1 MIFNNAK
8 IATIMKK
15 ALLSI
20 IAICLLGTITTNAMR
35 MTPEFANGDGG
46 TIVNSGVGSEIVLT
60 AIPNEA
66 KGYEFLSWDDGN
78 NSNPR
83 TITDVTKSY
92 NAIFVRTSFER
103 GTLEYTP
110 SGDFSSYSIHASTCG
125 TFGGWSNG
133 ESSTTINY
141 EESDETK
148 CYVRPIFNGGV
159 NHSEDNSAQG
169 SVDVTK
175 TGCTFNI
182 TAQPAAGYAFV
193 KWQEDNSTVNPRSAS
208 SATALAAGH
217 YTAIFGNAVAEVN
230 TVGYTSM
237 NDALNAISETGTV
250 KLLATIDQD
259 VAITAGKN
267 ITIDANGQTI
277 TGDLIVPVGAELNVS
292 NTLVVG
298 GNVYLAAQPGSV
310 SEDINGTSSQVKN
323 AANLSTDNLFVDITL
338 ENGQSTASDN
348 KWYAISVPFE
358 VDVNTGIS
366 RANVAGSCINKVDYI
381 FWDYDGQKRADN
393 QATGW
398 SRMSSGSLMPG
409 RFYMM
414 GIEGDQNVWRFAKK
428 ASAATSGSTNVD
440 LYRYQAVGRETDIQ
454 NRGWNAMGNS
464 QLYYV
469 NATVAGID
477 YAQIYDNRSESGKYD
492 VVELASTSFV
502 MATPFFIQTDGDGT
516 LVLSDATHSTLYA
529 PMRENATAN
538 RLKYEVVFGNN
549 QQKDRLFI
557 TASDQASQDYQIGK
571 DLIKMMGGNSDL
583 YIYTQAYGQKL
594 CAQDALLTNEG
605 ATYQIALSVPQMG
618 EYTIGINRD
627 RIVPNVD
634 LLLTENGN
642 VIWNLSESD
651 YLLSLTKGTTNAYGL
666 QIRGISQ
673 ISTDLD
679 KFQSEES
686 KDRKYLFRNTLV
698 IEHNGILYNAQG
710 AIIQ

>member
-1 MIFNNAK
+1 
-8 IATIMKK
+8 MKK